1 MYKVHVRRTVV
12 LAVLGLAT
20 GLVIA
25 FVSPNVYEGTV
36 EMLLGSNMGN
46 DRSISQDY
54 DPEVQSI
61 LNRNNPQGV
70 QTERQLLSSETVFY
84 SALNKVD
91 PKLLPDWQRFYKMYD
106 VVTARTPNP
115 NEQGAGVAQV
125 KVRAYSPRQ
134 AQLIANAVTEA
145 YNEIRRK
152 AASESVND
160 AINYLK
166 TQIDATQQQLT
177 ASEDAYQAYKEKI
190 RMASMD
196 RALVDETDFQ
206 HNIRSSLESARSDY
220 DGVDSSIQE
229 MMALIAQMPDEIP
242 DSSSSVRNPLIDQ
255 IQADVA
261 KLETERA
268 NLLAQ
273 YTEKNPKVIQN
284 TEALND
290 ARKRLEAA
298 KQDPTAPG
306 YDTTRTNPKKT
317 ELENNLANAKAKRA
331 ELQGRIDALQAALD
345 QQDQVLADTPAKEVK
360 INQLQRDRSI
370 FDLKYRRLKAQ
381 LEELQNRKET
391 GPRAAVVMG
400 EGARAEDE
408 PVAPDKIKFAFIGF
422 LAGAS
427 IGLVFSFAL
436 ESLRPRVYTSS
447 QLADLTGLP
456 VVASLPGALGV
467 SRSKAIESLSNANAA
482 PMESFRNMAY
492 TYLAAGA
499 SAGQSVLFTGIGSA
513 GSSSISAAQ
522 FAVALAQ
529 AGIKVVLVD
538 AERTRQVVTNGFRA
552 NDKRGISNAFHEGSD
567 PTELLIDT
575 KHEHL
580 KLLPIGTV
588 PDALASHAD
597 FSKVEAIVA
606 ALRAHAQMVVI
617 AVSPADVLAD
627 AAAFASRVDE
637 VCLSVSAK
645 TNEYSSVPMAYEI
658 LHKAG
663 AKSIKLVLTDSGKD
677 GEPFSTPSSIQRAG

>member
-12 LAVLGLAT
+12 LAVVGLAA
-20 GLVIA
+20 GLIIA

-46 DRSISQDY
+46 DRATSEDY